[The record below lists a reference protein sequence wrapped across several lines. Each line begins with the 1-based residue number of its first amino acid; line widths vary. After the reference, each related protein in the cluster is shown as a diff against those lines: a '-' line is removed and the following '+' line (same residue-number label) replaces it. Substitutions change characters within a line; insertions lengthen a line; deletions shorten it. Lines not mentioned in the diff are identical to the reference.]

1 MKIKAKLLMGIGLL
15 FAMIVLLTAL
25 STIYINKLSSDTKNI
40 LVANYSTLDYLRK
53 MQIGLDNNLS
63 DTENL
68 ALFKSN
74 LLLQQKNITEVGEK
88 ELTDSLAKSFD
99 ELKQNLFD
107 TQLIHK
113 IRRNIS
119 DIMLLNMQAIRRK
132 SNIAQ
137 KTADA
142 SLLWITLAGT
152 ICFLIAFVM
161 FANLPGNVANPIK
174 ELTASIKQ
182 VAAENYSE
190 RVHFEKHNE
199 FGELASSFNTMAE
212 KLEEYKA
219 SSLDKLMIEK
229 TRIETLI
236 N

>member
-88 ELTDSLAKSFD
+88 ELT
-99 ELKQNLFD
+99 
-107 TQLIHK
+107 
-113 IRRNIS
+113 
-119 DIMLLNMQAIRRK
+119 
-132 SNIAQ
+132 
-137 KTADA
+137 
-142 SLLWITLAGT
+142 
-152 ICFLIAFVM
+152 
-161 FANLPGNVANPIK
+161 
-174 ELTASIKQ
+174 
-182 VAAENYSE
+182 
-190 RVHFEKHNE
+190 
-199 FGELASSFNTMAE
+199 
-212 KLEEYKA
+212 
-219 SSLDKLMIEK
+219 
-229 TRIETLI
+229 
-236 N
+236 